1 MRSTDLFLALLNHKS
16 RNFDELKWPGEGTFE
31 VILGAILVQ
40 NTNWKNVEKALDN
53 LKKASKDSL
62 QGICTLENSELATL
76 IKPSGFYNTKAKRL
90 KTLCLAI
97 KNEFESFDNFKENV
111 GREWL
116 ISVKGVGTE
125 TCDAILA
132 YACGKPY
139 MVVDAYALR
148 IMAYF
153 DYNFECYDEAA
164 EWFSS
169 LDYDEIYKFLD
180 SEKFDETEVLKLYH
194 ALILEFCKEN
204 FKGKIL
210 SQNGQEVLDSIKN

>member
-1 MRSTDLFLALLNHKS
+1 MTSNDLFLALLNHKS
-16 RNFDELKWPGEGTFE
+16 RNLDELKWPGEGTFE

-40 NTNWKNVEKALDN
+40 NTNWKNVEKALNN
-53 LKKASKDSL
+53 LKSAGKDSL
-62 QGICTLENSELATL
+62 NGICELENSELATL

-97 KNEFESFDNFKENV
+97 ENEFGDFENFKENTS
-111 GREWL
+111 RDWL
-116 ISVKGVGTE
+116 INVKGVGAE

-139 MVVDAYALR
+139 MVVDAYVLR

-180 SEKFDETEVLKLYH
+180 SEKFDEVEILKLYH

-210 SQNGQEVLDSIKN
+210 SQNGQKILSSIKN

>member
-16 RNFDELKWPGEGTFE
+16 RNLDELKWPGEGTFE

-53 LKKASKDSL
+53 LKKSGKDSL
-62 QGICTLENSELATL
+62 QGICALENSELATL

-111 GREWL
+111 SREWL
-116 ISVKGVGTE
+116 INVKGVGAE

-180 SEKFDETEVLKLYH
+180 SEKFDESEVLKLYH

>member
-1 MRSTDLFLALLNHKS
+1 MTSTDLFLTLFNHKNK
-16 RNFDELKWPGEGTFE
+16 NFDELKWPGEGTFE
-31 VILGAILVQ
+31 VVLGAILVQ

-53 LKKASKDSL
+53 LKKANKDSL
-62 QGICTLENSELATL
+62 QGICELENSELATL

-90 KTLCLAI
+90 KTLCQAI
-97 KNEFESFDNFKENV
+97 RNEFDDFENFKENAS
-111 GREWL
+111 REWL
-116 ISVKGVGTE
+116 ISVKGVGAE

-148 IMAYF
+148 IMTYF
-153 DYNFECYDEAA
+153 DYTFESYDEAA

-194 ALILEFCKEN
+194 VLILEFCKEN

-210 SQNGQEVLDSIKN
+210 SQNGQKILSSIKN

>member
-1 MRSTDLFLALLNHKS
+1 MTSTDLFLTLFNHKS

-31 VILGAILVQ
+31 VVLGAILVQ

-53 LKKASKDSL
+53 LKNADKDNL
-62 QGICTLENSELATL
+62 DGICALENSELAIL

-97 KNEFESFDNFKENV
+97 RNEFDDFENFKENV
-111 GREWL
+111 SREWL
-116 ISVKGVGTE
+116 ISVKGVGAE

-139 MVVDAYALR
+139 MVVDAYVLR

-164 EWFSS
+164 EWLSS

-180 SEKFDETEVLKLYH
+180 SSKFDEVEILKLYH
-194 ALILEFCKEN
+194 ALVLEFCKEN

-210 SQNGQEVLDSIKN
+210 SQNGQKILSNIKN

>member
-53 LKKASKDSL
+53 LKKAGKDSL
-62 QGICTLENSELATL
+62 QGICALENSELATL

-90 KTLCLAI
+90 KTLCL
-97 KNEFESFDNFKENV
+97 
-111 GREWL
+111 
-116 ISVKGVGTE
+116 
-125 TCDAILA
+125 
-132 YACGKPY
+132 
-139 MVVDAYALR
+139 
-148 IMAYF
+148 
-153 DYNFECYDEAA
+153 
-164 EWFSS
+164 
-169 LDYDEIYKFLD
+169 IYKLLN
-180 SEKFDETEVLKLYH
+180 SEKFDESEVLKLYH

-210 SQNGQEVLDSIKN
+210 SQSGQEVLDSIKN

>member
-53 LKKASKDSL
+53 LKKAGKDSL
-62 QGICTLENSELATL
+62 EGICALENSELATL

-97 KNEFESFDNFKENV
+97 KNKFGDFDNFKENAS
-111 GREWL
+111 REWL
-116 ISVKGVGTE
+116 INVKGVGAE

-180 SEKFDETEVLKLYH
+180 SEKFDEAEILKLYH
-194 ALILEFCKEN
+194 ALILEFYNEN

-210 SQNGQEVLDSIKN
+210 GQSRQEVLDSIRN

>member
-1 MRSTDLFLALLNHKS
+1 MTSTDLFLTLFNHK
-16 RNFDELKWPGEGTFE
+16 NKNLDELKWPGEGTFE
-31 VILGAILVQ
+31 VVLGAILVQ
-40 NTNWKNVEKALDN
+40 NTNWKNVEKALNN
-53 LKKASKDSL
+53 LKNVGKDSL
-62 QGICTLENSELATL
+62 EGICALENSELATL

-90 KTLCLAI
+90 KMLCLAI
-97 KNEFESFDNFKENV
+97 KNEFESFENFKENTS
-111 GREWL
+111 REWL
-116 ISVKGVGTE
+116 ISVRGVGAE

-153 DYNFECYDEAA
+153 DYAFECYDEAA

-180 SEKFDETEVLKLYH
+180 SEKFDEVEILKLYH

-204 FKGKIL
+204 FKCKIL
-210 SQNGQEVLDSIKN
+210 SQNGQKILSSIKN

>member
-1 MRSTDLFLALLNHKS
+1 MRSTDLFLTLLNHKS
-16 RNFDELKWPGEGTFE
+16 RNLDELKWSGDGNFE
-31 VILGAILVQ
+31 VVLGAIWVQ

-53 LKKASKDSL
+53 LKNAGKDSL
-62 QGICTLENSELATL
+62 QDICTLENSELATL

-97 KNEFESFDNFKENV
+97 KNEFDNFENFKENV
-111 GREWL
+111 SREWL
-116 ISVKGVGTE
+116 TSVKGVGAE

-153 DYNFECYDEAA
+153 DYTFESYDEAA

-180 SEKFDETEVLKLYH
+180 SEEFDEVEILKLYH

-210 SQNGQEVLDSIKN
+210 SQNGQKILSSIKN

>member
-62 QGICTLENSELATL
+62 QGICTLENSELATF

-97 KNEFESFDNFKENV
+97 KNEFENFDNFKEN
-111 GREWL
+111 
-116 ISVKGVGTE
+116 
-125 TCDAILA
+125 
-132 YACGKPY
+132 
-139 MVVDAYALR
+139 
-148 IMAYF
+148 
-153 DYNFECYDEAA
+153 
-164 EWFSS
+164 
-169 LDYDEIYKFLD
+169 
-180 SEKFDETEVLKLYH
+180 LK
-194 ALILEFCKEN
+194 
-204 FKGKIL
+204 
-210 SQNGQEVLDSIKN
+210 

>member
-1 MRSTDLFLALLNHKS
+1 MRSTDLFIALLNHKS

-53 LKKASKDSL
+53 LKNASKDSL
-62 QGICTLENSELATL
+62 QGICALENSELATL